1 MEARHEVVK
10 AGKARYT
17 GACAIFAWQFQKALH
32 SAEKHGV
39 PRVHIALAVWKR
51 IADYN

>member
-1 MEARHEVVK
+1 MEALHEVVK

-17 GACAIFAWQFQKALH
+17 GTSAKFERQFQKALH

-39 PRVHIALAVWKR
+39 SCVHIALAVWKR